1 MDIKSALNR
10 LNIEEKTLEKIG
22 IFLKTKRGQKFV
34 SKLHTMPL
42 KDLCSLHQAPNFLR
56 LYKNDMRNKNLIVAA
71 IKKYNVSIPVYHSIE
86 YDVPP
91 RVKHPVF
98 LTKEEIR
105 KINARRPSKKL
116 GLAARM
122 HAYEE
127 HMMNKF
133 IAKHPAPTD
142 KELAEDLFP
151 EELKAGYKNMLY
163 IRREY
168 VRNLLCERYCK
179 TTPKE
184 VFYRVFTVLSVTE
197 DPATGRKHEPVISE
211 VEGNPH
217 IIGYPFAHLDKTT
230 PDEVLSDILARVAK
244 KAHSADKQAIK
255 VKLYNKY
262 GTLLASCECVDD
274 DESDDK
280 EERLLID
287 SNDANAVRTREDAV
301 QCEDCSVKL
310 S

>member
-1 MDIKSALNR
+1 MKDIKSILNK
-10 LNIEEKTLEKIG
+10 LELEEKNIEKIG
-22 IFLKTKRGQKFV
+22 IFLKTKKGQQFV
-34 SKLHTMPL
+34 SNIYTASLSE
-42 KDLCSLHQAPNFLR
+42 LCKRFGAPKFIR
-56 LYKNDMRNKNLIVAA
+56 FYKNDKKDKNIIFAA
-71 IKKYNVSIPVYHSIE
+71 IKKYNVSIPTYKPINLE
-86 YDVPP
+86 PP
-91 RVKHPVF
+91 VRVKCKIR
-98 LTKEEIR
+98 LTKEELHKMNSR
-105 KINARRPSKKL
+105 HPTGKL
-116 GLAARM
+116 GFAERM

-163 IRREY
+163 IRREH

-211 VEGNPH
+211 VEGNPY

-262 GTLLASCECVDD
+262 GTLLASCKCVDN
-274 DESDDK
+274 DELDDK
-280 EERLLID
+280 KERSLTD
-287 SNDANAVRTREDAV
+287 SNDANAVRIRKDDECV
-301 QCEDCSVKL
+301 EKVI
-310 S
+310 